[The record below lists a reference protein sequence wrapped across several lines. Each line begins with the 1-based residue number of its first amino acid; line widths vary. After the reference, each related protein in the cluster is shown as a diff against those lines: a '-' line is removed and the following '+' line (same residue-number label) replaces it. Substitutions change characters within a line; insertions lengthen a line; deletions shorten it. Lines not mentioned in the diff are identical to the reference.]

1 MPLDASSFPIE
12 VQVAFFIF
20 DLLSDNWEGMSG
32 SYLGKDWAD
41 VNYLMEL
48 YEVESPKEV
57 IFFAKTYERLLM
69 AYRAEE
75 AEKKR
80 KAEERKSRA
89 GGNKTYTHNVK
100 G

>member
-32 SYLGKDWAD
+32 SYLGKDWSDAS
-41 VNYLMEL
+41 YLMDL
-48 YEVESPKEV
+48 YEVEDPKQV
-57 IFFAKTYERLLM
+57 IYFAKTYERLVM

-80 KAEERKSRA
+80 KAQERRSQA
-89 GGNKTYTHNVK
+89 GGSKNYTHNVK